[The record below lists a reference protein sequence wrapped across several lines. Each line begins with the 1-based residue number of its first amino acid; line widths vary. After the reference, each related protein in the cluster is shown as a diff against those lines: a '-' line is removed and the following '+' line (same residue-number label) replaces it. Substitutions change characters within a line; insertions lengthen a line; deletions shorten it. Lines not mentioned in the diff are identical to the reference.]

1 MIFGTS
7 NPQKILHQYLI
18 DLPTSLVCCSH
29 FILGNPKSHFSTIL
43 FICIICSSHYLC
55 YLRFGTITVIVNLPI
70 TPEKY
75 HHTTLWTVEI
85 IHLMEGV
92 LFPSER
98 WWFWKQPIVVC
109 GNVNVRQATSQQ
121 VFKVTTFCII
131 VHHALLIIIPRLNK
145 LLPQVVRIAD
155 RYLVFAR
162 SCSMPQMQ

>member
-43 FICIICSSHYLC
+43 FICIIRSSHYLR
-55 YLRFGTITVIVNLPI
+55 YLRFVTLTVIVNLPI
-70 TPEKY
+70 TPEKISPQY
-75 HHTTLWTVEI
+75 LVNCRNHSSDWRYIVSLQTLVALKTASC
-85 IHLMEGV
+85 GV
-92 LFPSER
+92 WQLE
-98 WWFWKQPIVVC
+98 
-109 GNVNVRQATSQQ
+109 ATSQQ

>member
-18 DLPTSLVCCSH
+18 DLPTSPVCCSH
-29 FILGNPKSHFSTIL
+29 FVLGKSKKSFFNKL
-43 FICIICSSHYLC
+43 FECIICKYV
-55 YLRFGTITVIVNLPI
+55 RFVTLTVIVNLPI

-75 HHTTLWTVEI
+75 HHNTLWTAEI
-85 IHLMEGV
+85 IHLMEGI

-98 WWFWKQPIVVC
+98 WWLWKQPVVVC

-121 VFKVTTFCII
+121 VFKVTTFCIV
-131 VHHALLIIIPRLNK
+131 VHQALLKIIPRLNK
-145 LLPQVVRIAD
+145 LLPQVVCIAD
-155 RYLVFAR
+155 CYLVFTR